1 MKRRYKVLLGVAG
14 ALVALAAAP
23 ILYVETNC
31 GASGAAPAPAPSRLA
46 PAERRSEARTW
57 LTYPE
62 WHIVYSAESLGKHL
76 MVGRKP
82 SDYAYIR
89 DVGAFWRSTCA
100 VNRIAAARPEGGDA
114 KVMIYT
120 IGLSFTA
127 EMAVKALWESTIG
140 TFFEWASG
148 HTSADDRHAA
158 KVQADYAAFMQ
169 QSPWYQ
175 FGFGEAFA
183 GLWRTSEP
191 KQFARHWERRVALG
205 MEYGV
210 KAGYAKTISAASGAT
225 LGRDELTLRFVT
237 PEAPATIAAIDPRL
251 KPLRRTADGLTVVE
265 APRYAVFSELLGKMA
280 VANVPLTDIAGNDE
294 IFLTA
299 LVPVRVKVPGEP
311 AFSMALGDRPGW
323 RRVGVTVRVADLT
336 ATMRAIG
343 ASGGTVE
350 HIYDY

>member
-1 MKRRYKVLLGVAG
+1 MKRRYKILLGVAG

-23 ILYVETNC
+23 ILYVETQC
-31 GASGAAPAPAPSRLA
+31 GGTGEGPPEAKSLLS
-46 PAERRSEARTW
+46 PAERRGEARTW

-76 MVGRKP
+76 TAGRKP
-82 SDYAYIR
+82 SDYAYMR

-100 VNRIAAARPEGGDA
+100 VNRIAAARPGGGDA

-127 EMAVKALWESTIG
+127 EMAIKAAWENSIG
-140 TFFEWASG
+140 AFYEWVSG

-158 KVQADYAAFMQ
+158 RVQADYAAFMHQ
-169 QSPWYQ
+169 VPWYE
-175 FGFGEAFA
+175 FGFGKALS
-183 GLWRTSEP
+183 GLWRTYEP
-191 KQFARHWERRVALG
+191 EQFGRHWERRIALS

-210 KAGYAKTISAASGAT
+210 KAGYAKAIGAASGAT

-237 PEAPATIAAIDPRL
+237 PAPPEVIAAIDPRL
-251 KPLRRTADGLTVVE
+251 KLVRRTADGQTVVE

-280 VANVPLTDIAGNDE
+280 AANVPLTDIAGNDE

-299 LVPVRVKVPGEP
+299 LVPERSNVPGAETF
-311 AFSMALGDRPGW
+311 AMALGDRPGW
-323 RRVGVTVRVADLT
+323 RRVGVTVRVVDLP
-336 ATMRAIG
+336 ATMRTIQAI
-343 ASGGTVE
+343 GGTVE
-350 HIYDY
+350 HVHDY

>member
-1 MKRRYKVLLGVAG
+1 MKRRYKVLLGAAG
-14 ALVALAAAP
+14 ALALLAAAP
-23 ILYVETNC
+23 IVYVETSC
-31 GASGAAPAPAPSRLA
+31 GASGPAPAPVPSRLA
-46 PAERRSEARTW
+46 AGDKRSEARTW

-76 MVGRKP
+76 MVGGKP

-100 VNRIAAARPEGGDA
+100 VNRIAAARPEGDDA

-140 TFFEWASG
+140 AFFEWASG
-148 HTSADDRHAA
+148 HDSADDRHAA
-158 KVQADYAAFMQ
+158 LVQADYAAFMHQ
-169 QSPWYQ
+169 VPWYE
-175 FGFGEAFA
+175 FGFGEALA
-183 GLWRTSEP
+183 GLWQTSEP
-191 KQFARHWERRVALG
+191 KRFARHWERRIALS

-210 KAGYAKTISAASGAT
+210 KAGYAKAIGAASGAT

-237 PEAPATIAAIDPRL
+237 PAAPASIAALDPRL

-280 VANVPLTDIAGNDE
+280 AANVPLTDIAGNDE

-299 LVPVRVKVPGEP
+299 RIPDQARVPGDP

-323 RRVGVTVRVADLT
+323 RRVGVTLRVAELT
-336 ATMRAIG
+336 VAMRAIG

-350 HIYDY
+350 HVYDY